1 MVPEILADFTESIVI
16 TDEDEPKLIVDMP
29 TVSHGEDTRIV
40 RAKSPVSTT
49 STVITSSAEVDVT
62 ARVLTKPAKVHTPP
76 RRRVNIPE
84 TSTSEVSM
92 GAEQHRVKSISSLHL
107 ANAAMNFNLTTIQVA
122 EQIAIQYVLDDEQ
135 RIGVMRE
142 IQKLRLGAKTLALRI
157 RSAFPLNVKSETDRS
172 TFLDWLEGT
181 TRLAASYESDDSPME
196 FVSTVKPPFRH

>member
-1 MVPEILADFTESIVI
+1 M
-16 TDEDEPKLIVDMP
+16 
-29 TVSHGEDTRIV
+29 
-40 RAKSPVSTT
+40 
-49 STVITSSAEVDVT
+49 
-62 ARVLTKPAKVHTPP
+62 
-76 RRRVNIPE
+76 
-84 TSTSEVSM
+84 SEVSM

-107 ANAAMNFNLTTIQVA
+107 ANAAMNFNLTMTQVA

-142 IQKLRLGAKTLALRI
+142 IQTLRLGAKTLALQI

-196 FVSTVKPPFRH
+196 FASTVKLPFRR